1 MAILPAVSSAMHG
14 AVVPIATQI
23 LASYNNISF
32 TNIPQ
37 TYQDLMLV
45 VSSGTQQ
52 SGSSADYA
60 RLAFNGGAI
69 GMSTTLLTGDGSSVT
84 STRETTTTSGGA
96 IGIRPAYAANLQ
108 GSFVTHILNYA
119 NSSTY
124 KTSISRSASDAN
136 GSGTTQL
143 TVNLWQSTAAIN
155 AIIWGGSG
163 NYPGAGSTATL
174 YGIRTVGQ

>member
-1 MAILPAVSSAMHG
+1 MHG
-14 AVVPIATQI
+14 AMVPIAKIT
-23 LASYNNISF
+23 LASYSNFNF

-52 SGSSADYA
+52 SGSAADYA
-60 RLAFNGGAI
+60 RLVLNGGTI

-84 STRETTTTSGGA
+84 STRESNTTSGGA

-108 GSFVTHILNYA
+108 GAFITHILNYA
-119 NSSTY
+119 NTSTY
-124 KTSISRSASDAN
+124 KTSISRAASDAN

-143 TVNLWQSTAAIN
+143 TVSLWQSTAAIN
-155 AIIWGGSG
+155 AIIWGGTG
-163 NYPGAGSTATL
+163 NYPGAGSIATL